1 MPKVY
6 RLKRTFRVSVYDTV
20 TADSPEEAKKKVE
33 ELYPL
38 HYGPICE
45 ILCDHRGV
53 SFDNATDEVTYLYG
67 EK

>member
-1 MPKVY
+1 M
-6 RLKRTFRVSVYDTV
+6 SVYDTV